1 MLILRRIQDTRA
13 PVGGVCMPCST
24 ESSSYSATSNRPVR
38 EAGGGALGKDGE
50 TVSRAARVEGFGWQ
64 AHRAN
69 IWSLQR
75 TAARLLYPADLP
87 AHRLKGV
94 ATCRW
99 GMTGASVDVLMANYA
114 ETGQKRAAFSGLQT
128 CGLVWSCPCCGARIS
143 ETRRREM
150 NTLLGWA
157 RGQGHEIRMLTLTAR
172 HGEGDALPVLLAGM
186 KDAKRAF
193 HRHRRWTGLR
203 GRIVGSVTATEV
215 THGRNGWHVH
225 FHMIV
230 VLADPAA
237 AASVA
242 QLGDAWRASLRR
254 VGLDGEAAALI
265 AALRLRRAATL
276 RNGGRGGTDDRPSQ
290 GRPLGWPDADAAPR
304 CCPIRR
310 QARGSALARLRAQLQ
325 GPQPARLVARPE
337 SGCGHHPGHG
347 R

>member
-254 VGLDGEAAALI
+254 VGLDGEAAAFD
-265 AALRLRRAATL
+265 RRAATEAGRYVAKWGPR
-276 RNGGRGGTDDRPSQ
+276 RN
-290 GRPLGWPDADAAPR
+290 
-304 CCPIRR
+304 
-310 QARGSALARLRAQLQ
+310 
-325 GPQPARLVARPE
+325 
-337 SGCGHHPGHG
+337 
-347 R
+347 